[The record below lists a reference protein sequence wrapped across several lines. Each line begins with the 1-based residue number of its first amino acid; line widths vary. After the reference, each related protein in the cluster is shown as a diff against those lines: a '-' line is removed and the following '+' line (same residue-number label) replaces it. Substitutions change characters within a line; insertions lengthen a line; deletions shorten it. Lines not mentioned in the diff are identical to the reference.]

1 MSKYGSEAPS
11 GESAVFKLV
20 KYNCTA
26 VKHQE
31 VNQRSF
37 PEERGG
43 EVARAGRRWLAKEQS
58 TQDSLESGKED

>member
-31 VNQRSF
+31 VNQRSVTRSP

-43 EVARAGRRWLAKEQS
+43 EVARAGRRWSAKEGS
-58 TQDSLESGKED
+58 T